1 MTLLDASLIAD
12 LPPFVGMAHDDLKD
26 LVSQATSARIAKDA
40 SVFIQGEKPNSFF
53 LLLDGNI
60 KVVRTTPDGE
70 QVVARYL
77 SAGELFGIAVALGLE
92 SYPASAVA
100 ARDCVFLSWPNRIW
114 DTIIVKYPT
123 FRSNSYKVVGE
134 RLQDTQERI
143 VEMVTEKVEQ
153 RVATALLKLIKQ
165 TGKKT
170 ESGVLIDF
178 PITRK
183 DISELTGTTHHTV
196 SRLMSAW
203 ENAGIIESGRQ
214 KIIVVDGHKLM
225 LIAERNT

>member
-1 MTLLDASLIAD
+1 MPLLDASLIQD
-12 LPPFVGMAHDDLKD
+12 LPPFVGMPHDDLTE
-26 LVSQATSARIAKDA
+26 LVAQAASARVAKDA
-40 SVFIQGEKPNSFF
+40 SVFTQGEKPQSFF

-70 QVVARYL
+70 QIVARYL

-92 SYPASAVA
+92 QYPASAVA
-100 ARDCVFLSWPNRIW
+100 AKDCVYLSWPNKIW
-114 DTIIVKYPT
+114 DTIVEKYPT

-153 RVATALLKLIKQ
+153 RVAAALLKLISQ

-170 ESGVLIDF
+170 GDGVLIDF

-203 ENAGIIESGRQ
+203 ESAGIIDGGRQ
-214 KIIVVDGHKLM
+214 KIIVTDGHKLM
-225 LIAERNT
+225 LIAEGGA